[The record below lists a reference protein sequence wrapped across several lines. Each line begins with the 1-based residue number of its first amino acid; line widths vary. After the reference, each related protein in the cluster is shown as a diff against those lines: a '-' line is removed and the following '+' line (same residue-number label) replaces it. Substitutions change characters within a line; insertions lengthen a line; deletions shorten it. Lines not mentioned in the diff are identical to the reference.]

1 MKRIVYTLTLALAL
15 LAISTPSQAQKKN
28 NWFVG
33 TGIGCNFM
41 YDNLRFSS
49 PTPAGQLYVGDWFN
63 PSVGFRTA
71 IHGLMGKPAD
81 PQDNWFSE
89 DTVFGLFQLHLDGM
103 WAFMNSFTHYNIN
116 RYWNPSLYLRVS
128 GLLATSLGNNV
139 ASFGVGA
146 GWLNQ
151 FRVSDFMSI
160 AIDLNAIVANE
171 KPFRS
176 NYDHFTPAIFG
187 SATVGV
193 VFDLGHRGF

>member
-1 MKRIVYTLTLALAL
+1 MKRFVYTLTLALAL
-15 LAISTPSQAQKKN
+15 LAISTPSQAQRKN

-33 TGIGCNFM
+33 TGIGCNFI
-41 YDNLRFSS
+41 YDNLYFST

-71 IHGLMGKPAD
+71 VHGLMGKPAD

-103 WAFMNSFTHYNIN
+103 WAFMNTFTHYNLN

-139 ASFGVGA
+139 ASFGVGG

-160 AIDLNAIVANE
+160 AIDLNVVVANE

-176 NYDHFTPAIFG
+176 NYDHFTPTLFG

>member
-1 MKRIVYTLTLALAL
+1 MKRFVYTLTLALAL

-33 TGIGCNFM
+33 TGIGCNFI
-41 YDNLRFSS
+41 YDNLYFST

-71 IHGLMGKPAD
+71 VHGLMGKPAD

-103 WAFMNSFTHYNIN
+103 WAFMNTFTHYNLN

-139 ASFGVGA
+139 ASFGVGG

-160 AIDLNAIVANE
+160 AIDLNVVVANE

-176 NYDHFTPAIFG
+176 NYDHFTPTLFG